1 MKVIT
6 FGRNDNN
13 DVIVNDQYVG
23 RNHCQIVEN
32 EGKFMVI
39 DLNSTNGTYVNG
51 SRITGQHPLS
61 PSDEVRIGQTVLNW
75 QVHFTAPT
83 TTAGSQAPVDAPA
96 MKDKSKSKTIIMV
109 CAALLI
115 VIGGIIAYFVLQP
128 YTKHASA
135 LPRNMVA
142 LMSVN
147 MRTLQRQA
155 EFNYNDISRLVAKIE
170 REAFNNRVDVDNS
183 GIRLTAP
190 IYAFIEDVDVRDENC
205 SLGIVMPVSDE
216 QQFAHFLLNLLN
228 DRNIVLSKYNDIQ
241 YISQDNL
248 FIGFNQNTCLYYAST
263 RLNSYQIE
271 NRGFEL
277 LNQEASRSGKKSKL
291 FSLLSN
297 NPISCTISG
306 EECERV
312 LNGVDEF
319 RDLMSTMGVEISKS
333 YLAMQL
339 MAQKEGLEISLNSVD
354 KNAMTQNNIFNTI
367 KGTKLSEFSTDDIA
381 FAAIN
386 VNGYNLLREVF
397 ASLPSNA
404 RTEVSQ
410 FFEEC
415 NRELIDIESI
425 IRAINGDMY
434 LSIQEWP
441 FDNNAYRNRD
451 PKFVFMA
458 EIPSSGALN
467 NSVLSVRNMLVNN
480 YDLRSVM
487 GSVNSDGSYL
497 CIQSENSYQSH
508 SHASQQQYQKDISN
522 KFLYISINAN
532 PILDELQ
539 GNRDFRE
546 LMPYARYLRR
556 VSASASFAD
565 MSLKLELTNTWQS
578 ILNNF

>member
-6 FGRNDNN
+6 FGRNGNN
-13 DVIVNDQYVG
+13 DVIINDQYVG

-61 PSDEVRIGQTVLNW
+61 SSDEVRIGQTVLNW
-75 QVHFTAPT
+75 QEYFTQPT
-83 TTAGSQAPVDAPA
+83 APVDPQVPIDAPA
-96 MKDKSKSKTIIMV
+96 KENKSKSKTIIMICV
-109 CAALLI
+109 ALLI
-115 VIGGIIAYFVLQP
+115 AIGGLVAYFVLQP

-147 MRTLQRQA
+147 MRTLQKQA
-155 EFNYNDISRLVAKIE
+155 EINQNDLSRLVAKIE

-183 GIRLTAP
+183 GIKLTAP
-190 IYAFIEDVDVRDENC
+190 IYAFVEDIDVRGENG
-205 SLGIVMPVSDE
+205 SFGIVLPISNE
-216 QQFAHFLLNLLN
+216 QQFANFLLNLLN
-228 DRNIVLSKYNDIQ
+228 DRSIVLNKYNDIQ
-241 YISQDNL
+241 YLSQDNI
-248 FIGFNQNTCLYYAST
+248 FIGFNQSTCLYYASSY
-263 RLNSYQIE
+263 LNSYQIE

-277 LNQEASRSGKKSKL
+277 LSQDVSQSGKKSKL

-312 LNGVDEF
+312 LNGVGEF
-319 RDLMSTMGVEISKS
+319 RDLMSSMGIELSNS

-339 MAQKEGLEISLNSVD
+339 KAQKDGLEISLNNVD
-354 KNAMTQNNIFNTI
+354 DKAMSQNSIFGTI
-367 KGTKLSEFSTDDIA
+367 KGTKLSDFSTEDIA

-397 ASLPSNA
+397 AALPSNA

-434 LSIQEWP
+434 LSVQDWP
-441 FDNNAYRNRD
+441 FNNNARRNRE

-458 EIPSSGALN
+458 EMPSSGALN
-467 NSVLSVRNMLVNN
+467 NSVLSVRNMVANN

-487 GSVNSDGSYL
+487 GSIDSDGSYL
-497 CIQSENSYQSH
+497 RVQSENTYQVRSH
-508 SHASQQQYQKDISN
+508 TSQQQYQKDINN
-522 KFLYISINAN
+522 KFLYISVNAN
-532 PILDELQ
+532 PIIDELE

-546 LMPYARYLRR
+546 LMPYARYLKR
-556 VSASASFAD
+556 VSTSASNTD
-565 MSLKLELTNTWQS
+565 ISLKLELTNTWQS